1 MLKMSGAGLVC
12 MDVDPDQVG
21 SVYFSGFRIKKK
33 YISKFRIRPILQFMG
48 KKFKEKKWEK
58 LIKILPQTKDRKTL
72 KLKLNQ
78 NFIFLMLLI

>member
-33 YISKFRIRPILQFMG
+33 HISKFRIRPTVQFMG
-48 KKFKEKKWEK
+48 KKFKKKNGKSLLKFCLRLKTGK
-58 LIKILPQTKDRKTL
+58 L
-72 KLKLNQ
+72 
-78 NFIFLMLLI
+78 

>member
-21 SVYFSGFRIKKK
+21 SVYFSG
-33 YISKFRIRPILQFMG
+33 FRIRPILQFMG

>member
-1 MLKMSGAGLVC
+1 MCAWMW
-12 MDVDPDQVG
+12 
-21 SVYFSGFRIKKK
+21 I
-33 YISKFRIRPILQFMG
+33 RIRLDPYIFPDLELKRNIFPNLGSDLLYSLWG
-48 KKFKEKKWEK
+48 KNLKKKWEK